1 MSDKCICLVTIH
13 GVGFEQRPTKGAPL
27 SGYADMLHLRLSRAL
42 QGAPAQLSDDPSSQ
56 RTQAGRGL
64 AGPVYVQSDWPPR
77 SERREAGL
85 ARLGVW
91 REPSHPRIVGAVDG
105 AKAPLATPGARLA
118 HVALV
123 YSRMEDQGPHLG
135 PAIETTSSTLAN
147 LGHYAS
153 VLATAHMAFND
164 LAAILPHHQPAPVAS
179 LAGADGMPTSLRVRG
194 DADPRWRRSHTGKP
208 TATAAPPPAPVTG
221 LPTVLRQLTD
231 DVATYIYHND
241 LRTRVRDF
249 VREALLRLLYREDV
263 AGIVVNA
270 HSQGTTLAFDVLS
283 QLQPFEASRTL
294 AFVTAGSPLGKYVD
308 LFNWGND
315 IGAIRFIGPQA
326 ETAVRSGARATG
338 EAAPPDATAP
348 LHPCWLNF
356 WDPRDPVADPLTPA
370 TRQDGADAAIADP
383 AAPTLFAWL
392 NPRTGAK
399 ANVLV
404 DDHEV
409 NNIAHS
415 TGGGLQAHN
424 YWDNETEFIAPL
436 AQQLRELASD
446 RFH

>member
-1 MSDKCICLVTIH
+1 MSDKVICLVTIH
-13 GVGFEQRPTKGAPL
+13 GVGFEQRPTKGTPL

-42 QGAPAQLSDDPSSQ
+42 QGAPAHLSDDPTSQ
-56 RTQAGRGL
+56 RAQAGQGL

-91 REPSHPRIVGAVDG
+91 REPSHPRVVGAVDG
-105 AKAPLATPGARLA
+105 AKAPLAEPGARLA

-123 YSRMEDQGPHLG
+123 YSRMEDMGPQLG
-135 PAIETTSSTLAN
+135 PAIETTTSTLAN

-164 LAAILPHHQPAPVAS
+164 LAAILPHHQSAPVS
-179 LAGADGMPTSLRVRG
+179 LANGDGLPPSLRVRG
-194 DADPRWRRSHTGKP
+194 DADPRWRRTHAGKP
-208 TATAAPPPAPVTG
+208 TATATPPPAPITG

-241 LRTRVRDF
+241 LRNRVRDF

-263 AGIVVNA
+263 AGIIVNA
-270 HSQGTTLAFDVLS
+270 HSQGTTLAFDTLS

-326 ETAVRSGARATG
+326 KPAVSSGVRGTTTEATPSGAHTTLR
-338 EAAPPDATAP
+338 
-348 LHPCWLNF
+348 PCWLNF

-370 TRQDGADAAIADP
+370 KRQDGADDASADP
-383 AAPTLFAWL
+383 AAPTLFEWL
-392 NPRTGAK
+392 NPRTGVK
-399 ANVLV
+399 ANVQV

-409 NNIAHS
+409 NNVAHS

-436 AQQLRELASD
+436 AQQLREMVCD
-446 RFH
+446 H